1 MISKQNFFSIFR
13 YSKRNEKILM
23 LVGVFFSVVAGA
35 ALPIST
41 VFIGD
46 MVDAMSL
53 WEQRLISVEAFLTAI
68 ETKVVIYIYLA
79 GNEILNT

>member
-1 MISKQNFFSIFR
+1 MI
-13 YSKRNEKILM
+13 
-23 LVGVFFSVVAGA
+23 VGVLFSVVAGA

-41 VFIGD
+41 VFVGD

-68 ETKVVIYIYLA
+68 ETKVLIYLYLA
-79 GNEILNT
+79 GMGILNNSHNIRFDLHIYGHFYSLL